1 MITLTSRSW
10 SARRSSS
17 NKRARTPL
25 LIALRF
31 SGRFSV
37 MRRTCACG
45 SSVSTTRSAMTT
57 KLRRFPRA
65 AESRL
70 QTAHAVEP
78 PVVVGRLAAE
88 VLEHFGV
95 GEDQEVLRVE
105 SFHDYGRD
113 LIRFE
118 HPVDSRDPAVDDA
131 GSHPSAH
138 GLRREHPD

>member
-17 NKRARTPL
+17 NKTARTPL

-45 SSVSTTRSAMTT
+45 SSVSTTASVMRMT
-57 KLRRFPRA
+57 LCRFARPT
-65 AESRL
+65 ETCL

-78 PVVVGRLAAE
+78 PVIVGRLAAE

-95 GEDQEVLRVE
+95 GEDQEVLCVE
-105 SFHDYGRD
+105 SLHDHGRD

-131 GSHPSAH
+131 
-138 GLRREHPD
+138 